1 MGLFDKFKKKETLTS
16 EQTMLVPGVGRMPY
30 PAYRGNEP
38 YIFISYSHNDSE
50 LVFAEIKRL
59 NELGYHVWYDEGI
72 SPGNEWTEEIASALE
87 HCALFLVMFTPN
99 SVISDNV
106 QNEIDFALDDKKPCI
121 GVYLK
126 EATLQGR
133 TRLRF
138 GMKQALMK
146 YSMPEEEYVYK
157 LTSALERLGL
167 RGKRIPKSF
176 TPAEPTPPTS
186 TAPTPP
192 TSTAP
197 TPPIETKTVPP
208 AFVLT
213 EQDRISIERIQNSEA
228 TMDDF
233 EWIGSTVKAYHGIKK
248 RFTIPDRAKRLMSY
262 AFRNSDL
269 IEMVT
274 LPQNVADLDA
284 NVFVNCPNLELVII
298 ENSDVRF
305 AEVGPFSSC
314 PNLTVRC
321 HKASITH
328 ENLKKRF
335 EGNITFF
342 EENTAEQPAAN
353 ITAAP
358 GAAIPT
364 PDTDFEIEYG
374 VLKKYKGNAVSVQVP
389 KGVVKI
395 AGYAFNQCELLEHV
409 ELPEKL
415 RSIETAGFTSCPRL
429 QSINIPTT
437 VGYLFSSAFV
447 NCPLLVVTCHRKNL
461 SKDFEAMF
469 SGLDIVFLDDPA
481 T

>member
-1 MGLFDKFKKKETLTS
+1 MALFDKFKKKETVTA
-16 EQTMLVPGVGRMPY
+16 EQTTLVPGVGRMPY
-30 PAYRGNEP
+30 PAYRGREP
-38 YIFISYSHNDSE
+38 YIFVSYSHIDSE
-50 LVFAEIKRL
+50 LVFAEIKRF

-121 GVYLK
+121 GVYLQ
-126 EATLQGR
+126 EATLMGR

-138 GMKQALMK
+138 GMKQAIKK
-146 YSMPEEEYVYK
+146 YAMTEDEYVYK
-157 LTSALERLGL
+157 LTSALEWLGL
-167 RGKRIPKSF
+167 RGKKNPISF
-176 TPAEPTPPTS
+176 APAEPTPPASATPAPS
-186 TAPTPP
+186 AETAP
-192 TSTAP
+192 A
-197 TPPIETKTVPP
+197 PP
-208 AFVLT
+208 AFVLS
-213 EQDRISIERIQNSEA
+213 EQNRIDIESIQNSEA
-228 TMDDF
+228 TMNDF
-233 EWIGSTVKAYHGIKK
+233 EWIGSTVKDYHGIKK
-248 RFTIPDRAKRLMSY
+248 RFTIPDRATRLMSY
-262 AFRNSDL
+262 AFRNNDL
-269 IEMVT
+269 IESVT
-274 LPQNVADLDA
+274 LPQSVVDLDA
-284 NVFVNCPNLELVII
+284 HVFVNCPNLESVII
-298 ENSDVRF
+298 ENSNVRF

-314 PNLTVRC
+314 PKLTVRC

-395 AGYAFNQCELLEHV
+395 AGYAFNHCELLEHV

-447 NCPLLVVTCHRKNL
+447 NCPLLVVTCLRKNL

>member
-1 MGLFDKFKKKETLTS
+1 M
-16 EQTMLVPGVGRMPY
+16 
-30 PAYRGNEP
+30 
-38 YIFISYSHNDSE
+38 
-50 LVFAEIKRL
+50 FAEIKRF

-72 SPGNEWTEEIASALE
+72 SPATSGRRDRKRLE
-87 HCALFLVMFTPN
+87 HCVLFLVMFTPN

-121 GVYLK
+121 GVYLQ
-126 EATLQGR
+126 EATLMGR

-138 GMKQALMK
+138 GMKQAIKK
-146 YSMPEEEYVYK
+146 YAMTEDEYVYK

-167 RGKRIPKSF
+167 RGKR
-176 TPAEPTPPTS
+176 TPYHLRLLNPRRPHLPRPHHRLKPHPRLRLCTPNK
-186 TAPTPP
+186 TA
-192 TSTAP
+192 
-197 TPPIETKTVPP
+197 
-208 AFVLT
+208 L
-213 EQDRISIERIQNSEA
+213 ISSIQNSEA

-248 RFTIPDRAKRLMSY
+248 RFTIPDRATRLMSY
-262 AFRNSDL
+262 AFRNNDL
-269 IEMVT
+269 IESVT
-274 LPQNVADLDA
+274 LPQSIVDLDA
-284 NVFVNCPNLELVII
+284 HVFLNCPNLESVII
-298 ENSDVRF
+298 ENSNVRF

-314 PNLTVRC
+314 PKLTVRC

-328 ENLKKRF
+328 ENLKKSF

-364 PDTDFEIEYG
+364 TDTDFEIENG
-374 VLKKYKGNAVSVQVP
+374 DLKKYKGNAVSVQVP

-409 ELPEKL
+409 ELPKL
-415 RSIETAGFTSCPRL
+415 RSIETAGFTSFPRL
-429 QSINIPTT
+429 QSNIPTT

-447 NCPLLVVTCHRKNL
+447 NCPLLVVTCHRKPVERL
-461 SKDFEAMF
+461 
-469 SGLDIVFLDDPA
+469 
-481 T
+481 